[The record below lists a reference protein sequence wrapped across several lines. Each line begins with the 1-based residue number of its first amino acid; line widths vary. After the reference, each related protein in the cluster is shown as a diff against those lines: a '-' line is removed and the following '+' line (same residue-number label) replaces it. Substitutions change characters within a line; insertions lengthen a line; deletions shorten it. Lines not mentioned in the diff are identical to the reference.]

1 MSKERVSN
9 MKEML
14 QLFRNKIY
22 ARFFLAN
29 ILERLG
35 SMIAGISLMFYLLD
49 QYGKQPI
56 YATTTQIMMAL
67 PSLVFFLMVGTVV
80 DRFDRQRIC
89 TISNICCSLCNIG
102 ILISLYYGM
111 IILVFIFLF
120 LENACIQFFS
130 PSEQA
135 MIQGVVHSDQY
146 GAAAG
151 INQMVNSLYALFGVG
166 IATMVY
172 WTFGIYGSILV
183 NTLTFMAS
191 GILIQTISIQESV
204 RLPNG
209 RTEWKQVNVKMLL
222 TEFKEGLR
230 YIYQNDT
237 LKKLLLGFIVFGL
250 LNGVLSVSS
259 TYILKYKLAP
269 ETYEGLA
276 MVGGVVGGIAML
288 LGSIVATSIGK
299 KYTPKAIIVF
309 GMLGSAVFFG
319 MCYFVNQVWSFYVCI
334 GLATFFLPFINIA
347 VSGWM
352 YEIVDESFMGR
363 VQSLL
368 SPLTTGFQLLSLGAI
383 AMLFPRW
390 LHADTLYLILFGLL
404 ICVTCLYQVIL
415 PSGQKQVKGVVE
427 EM

>member
-1 MSKERVSN
+1 

-22 ARFFLAN
+22 VRFFLAN
-29 ILERLG
+29 ILERIG

-49 QYGKQPI
+49 QYGKQPV
-56 YATTTQIMMAL
+56 YATTTQIMIAL
-67 PSLVFFLMVGTVV
+67 PALIFFLLVGTVV

-89 TISNICCSLCNIG
+89 TVSNICCSLCNIG

-135 MIQGVVHSDQY
+135 MIQGVVESDQY

-151 INQMVNSLYALFGVG
+151 INQMVTSLYALFGVG

-172 WTFGIYGSILV
+172 WKFGIYGSILV
-183 NTLTFMAS
+183 NTFTFIAS
-191 GILIQTISIQESV
+191 GILIQTISIPESV

-209 RTEWKQVNVKMLL
+209 RTKWKEVSLKMLI
-222 TEFKEGLR
+222 TEFKEGIK
-230 YIYQNDT
+230 YINQNET

-250 LNGVLSVSS
+250 LNGILSVSS

-269 ETYEGLA
+269 ETYESLA
-276 MVGGVVGGIAML
+276 MVGGVVGGISL
-288 LGSIVATSIGK
+288 LIGSVVATSIGK
-299 KYTPKAIIVF
+299 KYAPKSIIVF
-309 GMLGSAVFFG
+309 GMAGSGVFFG
-319 MCYFVNQVWSFYVCI
+319 MCYFVNHVWSFYVCI
-334 GLATFFLPFINIA
+334 AFATFFLPFINIA
-347 VSGWM
+347 LSGWM
-352 YEIVDESFMGR
+352 YKIVEESFMGR

-383 AMLFPRW
+383 AMLFPKW
-390 LHADTLYLILFGLL
+390 IGADTLYIILFGLL
-404 ICVTCLYQVIL
+404 LFVTCLYQAIL
-415 PSGQKQVKGVVE
+415 PNGKKRVQDVTE

>member
-1 MSKERVSN
+1 

-22 ARFFLAN
+22 VSFFLAN
-29 ILERLG
+29 ILERIG

-49 QYGKQPI
+49 QYGKQPV
-56 YATTTQIMMAL
+56 YATTTQIMIAL
-67 PSLVFFLMVGTVV
+67 PALIFFLLVGTVV

-89 TISNICCSLCNIG
+89 TVSNICCSLCNIG

-135 MIQGVVHSDQY
+135 MIQGVVESDQY

-151 INQMVNSLYALFGVG
+151 INQMVTSLYALFGVG

-172 WTFGIYGSILV
+172 WEFGIYGSILV
-183 NTLTFMAS
+183 NTFTFIVS
-191 GILIQTISIQESV
+191 GILIQTISIPESV

-209 RTEWKQVNVKMLL
+209 RTKWKEVSLKMLI
-222 TEFKEGLR
+222 TEFKEGIK
-230 YIYQNDT
+230 YIYQNET

-250 LNGVLSVSS
+250 LNGILSVSS

-269 ETYEGLA
+269 ETYESLA
-276 MVGGVVGGIAML
+276 MVGGVVGGISL
-288 LGSIVATSIGK
+288 LIGSVVATSIGK
-299 KYTPKAIIVF
+299 KYAPKSIIVF
-309 GMLGSAVFFG
+309 GMAGSGVFFG
-319 MCYFVNQVWSFYVCI
+319 MCYFVNHVWSFYVCI
-334 GLATFFLPFINIA
+334 AFATFFLPFINIA
-347 VSGWM
+347 LSGWM
-352 YEIVDESFMGR
+352 YKIVEESFMGR

-383 AMLFPRW
+383 AMLFPKW
-390 LHADTLYLILFGLL
+390 IGADTLYIILFGLL
-404 ICVTCLYQVIL
+404 LFVTCLYQAIL
-415 PSGQKQVKGVVE
+415 PNGKKRVQDVTE